1 MKTACVLGGHGMI
14 GMQLVKRLKS
24 EGYWVRS
31 VDVKEPE
38 FAESAANQAIIL
50 DLRDPSSVSK
60 ALWGPNQTEWHDP
73 EKSFDEVYQLA
84 ADMGGALYVF
94 TGVNDADIIYD
105 STMINLNVAKK
116 AAEFRVKK
124 LFFSSSACAYS
135 ERLQESLDSASLRE
149 DSAWDGKPDSVYG
162 IEKLLS
168 EQVYDSFRRNKELDI
183 RIGRFHNIFSPECTY
198 KGGREKAPAAVCRKV
213 AEAQDGG
220 EIEIFGDGLQ
230 QRSFLYIDE
239 CLDGVRALM
248 ESDYVY
254 PVNIG
259 SDEMISINDLAKMVI
274 KISGKT
280 LTIKNVESNALGV
293 RGRNSN
299 NELVEKVTG
308 WRPTKPLEEGMVKLY
323 NWIELETN
331 KHKSK
336 SI

>member
-14 GMQLVKRLKS
+14 GMQLVKRLKD

-31 VDVKEPE
+31 VDVKHPE
-38 FAESAANQAIIL
+38 FSKSAADEAFIL
-50 DLRDPSSVSK
+50 DLRDMSSVSK
-60 ALWGPNQTEWHDP
+60 ALWNPQQTSWHD
-73 EKSFDEVYQLA
+73 KVNAFDEVYQLA

-94 TGVNDADIIYD
+94 TGVNDSDIIYD

-116 AAEFRVKK
+116 AAEFGVKK

-135 ERLQESLDSASLRE
+135 ERLQESLDSASLKE
-149 DSAWDGKPDSVYG
+149 DTAWDGKPDSVYG
-162 IEKLLS
+162 IEKLIS
-168 EQVYDSFRRNKELDI
+168 EQIYDSFRRNKGLDV

-213 AEAQDGG
+213 AEAKDGG

-248 ESDYVY
+248 HSDYVY

-280 LTIKNVESNALGV
+280 LTIVNVESNALGV

-323 NWIELETN
+323 DWVN
-331 KHKSK
+331 KQVNG
-336 SI
+336 

>member
-38 FAESAANQAIIL
+38 FAQSEADQAMIL
-50 DLRDPSSVSK
+50 DLREPNNVSK
-60 ALWGPNQTEWHDP
+60 ALWNPNQTTWHD
-73 EKSFDEVYQLA
+73 KTNSFDEVYQLA

-105 STMINLNVAKK
+105 STMINLNVAKV
-116 AAEFRVKK
+116 ASQYGVKK

-135 ERLQESLDSASLRE
+135 ERLQESLDCASLKE

-168 EQVYDSFRRNKELDI
+168 EQIYDSFRRNKGLDV

-213 AEAQDGG
+213 AEASDGG

-239 CLDGVRALM
+239 CLDGVKALM
-248 ESDYVY
+248 DSDYVY

-280 LTIKNVESNALGV
+280 LIINNVESNALGV

-323 NWIELETN
+323 NWIELEVN

>member
-14 GMQLVKRLKS
+14 GMQLVNRLKR

-31 VDVKEPE
+31 VDVKQPE
-38 FAESAANQAIIL
+38 FAKSAADEAFIL
-50 DLRDPSSVSK
+50 DLRSESNVSK
-60 ALWGPNQTEWHDP
+60 ALWNPQQTSWHDRVNA
-73 EKSFDEVYQLA
+73 FDEVYQLA

-94 TGVNDADIIYD
+94 TGVNDSDIIYD
-105 STMINLNVAKK
+105 STLINLNVAKK
-116 AAEFRVKK
+116 AAELGVKK

-135 ERLQESLDSASLRE
+135 ERLQESLDSASLKE

-162 IEKLLS
+162 IEKLIS
-168 EQVYDSFRRNKELDI
+168 EQIYDAFRRNKGLDI

-198 KGGREKAPAAVCRKV
+198 KGGREKAPAAICRKV
-213 AEAQDGG
+213 AEAKDGG

-248 ESDYVY
+248 HSDYVY

-280 LTIKNVESNALGV
+280 LTIVNVESNALGV

-323 NWIELETN
+323 DWVN
-331 KHKSK
+331 KQVNG
-336 SI
+336 